1 MIKLVRLNRLIIN
14 TFILVLSKINGFRLI
29 KNLKEGSVMS
39 VCVLV
44 EGTLKDEFT
53 EVFPVICGDGFKV
66 TRKVDGCQNINL
78 VINSEYPNNFV
89 FTEVWDSKEHY
100 DKYFAFR
107 LEDGTIA
114 AIQNMC
120 SDGPEVRV
128 FDITD
133 A

>member
-29 KNLKEGSVMS
+29 KNLKEVSVMS

-78 VINSEYPNNFV
+78 VINSENPNNFV

-107 LEDGTIA
+107 LEDGTIG

-128 FDITD
+128 FNITD

>member
-1 MIKLVRLNRLIIN
+1 
-14 TFILVLSKINGFRLI
+14 
-29 KNLKEGSVMS
+29 MS

-44 EGTLKDEFT
+44 EGTLKDEFA

-78 VINSEYPNNFV
+78 VINRENPNNFV

-100 DKYFAFR
+100 DNYFAFR
-107 LEDGTIA
+107 LEDGTIG

>member
-1 MIKLVRLNRLIIN
+1 MKH
-14 TFILVLSKINGFRLI
+14 
-29 KNLKEGSVMS
+29 LKEASVMS

-44 EGTLKDEFT
+44 EGTLKDEFA

-78 VINSEYPNNFV
+78 VINRENPNNFV

-100 DKYFAFR
+100 DNYFAFR
-107 LEDGTIA
+107 LEDGTIG

>member
-29 KNLKEGSVMS
+29 KNLKEVSVMS

-78 VINSEYPNNFV
+78 VINSENLNNFV

-107 LEDGTIA
+107 LEDGTIG

-128 FDITD
+128 FNITD

>member
-1 MIKLVRLNRLIIN
+1 
-14 TFILVLSKINGFRLI
+14 
-29 KNLKEGSVMS
+29 MS

-78 VINSEYPNNFV
+78 VINSEYPNNIV

>member
-1 MIKLVRLNRLIIN
+1 
-14 TFILVLSKINGFRLI
+14 
-29 KNLKEGSVMS
+29 MS

-107 LEDGTIA
+107 LADGTIT

-128 FDITD
+128 FNITD